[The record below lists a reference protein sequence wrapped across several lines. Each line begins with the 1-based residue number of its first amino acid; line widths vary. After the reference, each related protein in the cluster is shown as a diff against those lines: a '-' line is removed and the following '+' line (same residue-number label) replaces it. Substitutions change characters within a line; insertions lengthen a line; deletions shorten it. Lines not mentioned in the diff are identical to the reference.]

1 MIGNEQLQIGIY
13 NQVTN
18 TGLKI
23 YAYLPK
29 TANYPFVNLGEE
41 YMLPVH
47 TKNKDHWEL
56 YHTLHT
62 WSQST
67 NKAEINDMNNKV
79 IQSVS
84 KPFPLGDGFYIS
96 RTKLE
101 SATVL
106 LDPTVEALFHGNLR
120 FQFTVSKG

>member
-1 MIGNEQLQIGIY
+1 MIGNEQLQLGIY
-13 NQVTN
+13 DQLAS

-29 TANYPFVNLGEE
+29 TAQYPFVNLGEE
-41 YMLPVH
+41 YMMDVS
-47 TKNKDHWEL
+47 TKNKKHYEL

-79 IQSVS
+79 IASLS
-84 KPFPLGDGFYIS
+84 EPFPLGDGFYIS
-96 RTKLE
+96 QTKLE
-101 SATVL
+101 MATVL
-106 LDPTVEALFHGNLR
+106 LDPDVEALFHGNLR
-120 FQFTVSKG
+120 FQFTISKG